1 MTDSNGSNTPRV
13 GMPPMASVV
22 EEKTLVPPR
31 AALAPRSAAATR
43 RPAYRILRTDEFDA
57 YESSLPRAAIPM
69 LGARVSV
76 TENFAGTARKAAKLS
91 VADAVPEIFDDVKD
105 LIGTLPSKRIMTAH
119 RPRVTTDAE
128 SNRVDE
134 EKRNVRVRAFLY
146 AASREDDN
154 DFHLIVGRDRAASSQ
169 QYMTMEISGLPP
181 PGSQHFSRL
190 KAVRDAYKAFFGA
203 DLPGP
208 SYDFYDPPIPIE
220 IAGSLFFDMSHAQGQ
235 GPGPQSLRRNI
246 PTIWEVHPV
255 TEILFEP

>member
-1 MTDSNGSNTPRV
+1 MARISGSRNQRV

-22 EEKTLVPPR
+22 EEKALVPPR
-31 AALAPRSAAATR
+31 AAMASHAPSAAS
-43 RPAYRILRTDEFDA
+43 RPAYRILRTNQFDA
-57 YESSLPRAAIPM
+57 YDTALPRAEIPS

-91 VADAVPEIFDDVKD
+91 VADAEPEIFDDVKD
-105 LIGTLPSKRIMTAH
+105 LIDTLPSKRTMTAH
-119 RPRVTTDAE
+119 RPKVTTDAE

-154 DFHLIVGRDRAASSQ
+154 DFHLIVGRDRAASPQ

-181 PGSQHFSRL
+181 PASRHFSRL
-190 KAVRDAYKAFFGA
+190 KAARDAYKAFFGA

-208 SYDFYDPPIPIE
+208 SYDFYDPPVPIE